1 MFLQFILNITVAIN
15 VGISAKEIDYFT
27 DSSGT
32 RLPQEMFMDIF
43 NQFYLHPAFF
53 LNIKTKTQSG
63 KKKIY
68 LVHI

>member
-27 DSSGT
+27 DSSDT

-43 NQFYLHPAFF
+43 NQFYSHPAFF
-53 LNIKTKTQSG
+53 FKYQNKNKVVR
-63 KKKIY
+63 KKFT
-68 LVHI
+68 